1 MKVVIIGSGNV
12 ATVLGRL
19 IKSAGHHII
28 EVVNQNLHHAQ
39 VLADELKAKANDD
52 FNTVTKEADLYVL
65 AVSDAFI
72 KMIADGLHLD
82 QGIIVHTS
90 GSVSK
95 DVLQTASHN
104 YGVLYPL
111 QSLRKEAVHVP
122 AIPLLVDGSN
132 NKVIKTIQAFAETI
146 SNKVTIA
153 NDEARLKLHVA
164 AVVVSNFTNH
174 LYTLTSDYCKKEL
187 IDFSALSPLIEEV
200 AGRVKEYNPEHM
212 QTGPAIRGD
221 SAIIEKH
228 IQLLAGY
235 PQLQKLY
242 VEITGSI
249 QKFYGDK

>member
-1 MKVVIIGSGNV
+1 MKVVIIGSGNI

-28 EVVNQNLHHAQ
+28 EVVSQNLHHAK
-39 VLADELKAKANDD
+39 VLADELKCKANDD
-52 FNTVTKEADLYVL
+52 FNTVTKESDLYIL
-65 AVSDAFI
+65 AISDNSI
-72 KMIADGLHLD
+72 KTVAAALHLD
-82 QGIIVHTS
+82 KGIIVHTS

-95 DVLQTASHN
+95 EVLQRASHD

-111 QSLRKEAVHVP
+111 QSLRKEAIH
-122 AIPLLVDGSN
+122 IPVIPFLVDGN
-132 NKVIKTIQAFAETI
+132 NDAVIKLLQAFAETI
-146 SNKVTIA
+146 SNKVTVA
-153 NDEARLKLHVA
+153 NDETRLKLHVA

-174 LYTLTSDYCKKEL
+174 LYTLTSNYCKKEH

-228 IQLLAGY
+228 IHLLAGH

-249 QKFYGDK
+249 QEIYGGK

>member
-28 EVVNQNLHHAQ
+28 EVASKNMHYAQ
-39 VLADELKAKANDD
+39 VLADELKCKANDD
-52 FNTVTKEADLYVL
+52 FNAVTKEADLYIL
-65 AVSDAFI
+65 AISDNSI
-72 KMIADGLHLD
+72 KTVAAALHLD

-95 DVLQTASHN
+95 EVLQKASHN

-111 QSLRKEAVHVP
+111 QSLRKEAVHIP
-122 AIPLLVDGSN
+122 PIPLLVDGN
-132 NKVIKTIQAFAETI
+132 NDAVIKLLQAFAETI
-146 SNKVTIA
+146 SNKVTVA
-153 NDEARLKLHVA
+153 NDEVRLKLHVA

-174 LYTLTSDYCKKEL
+174 LYTLTSDYCKKEH

-200 AGRVKEYNPEHM
+200 ADRVKEYNPENM

-221 SAIIEKH
+221 SGTIEKH
-228 IQLLAGY
+228 IQLLADY
-235 PQLQKLY
+235 PQLQKIY
-242 VEITGSI
+242 AEITESI
-249 QKFYGDK
+249 QKFHANK